1 FGEDYYSFDFEN
13 LSDFPGA
20 PEATESYVHYD
31 TMWQFERMLVGS
43 PVVYK
48 SWRAYGGGDKVAEWE
63 TTRQRQ
69 RRLYTYN
76 AAGRVSHVLSLR
88 YFGTTLD
95 SSTQSF
101 FFYNAAG
108 GVVKD
113 SLVVF
118 DRTTR
123 QWTPINQN
131 ITTYDGAGKVTL

>member
-1 FGEDYYSFDFEN
+1 
-13 LSDFPGA
+13 
-20 PEATESYVHYD
+20 

-123 QWTPINQN
+123 QWTPINQI
-131 ITTYDGAGKVTL
+131 ITTYDGAGKVTLIVQEDIIAGVGTRRGSRREYTYDSNGNIVE

>member
-1 FGEDYYSFDFEN
+1 
-13 LSDFPGA
+13 
-20 PEATESYVHYD
+20 
-31 TMWQFERMLVGS
+31 
-43 PVVYK
+43 
-48 SWRAYGGGDKVAEWE
+48 
-63 TTRQRQ
+63 RQ

-131 ITTYDGAGKVTL
+131 ITTYDGAGKVTLIVQEDIIAGVGTRRGSRREYTYDSNGNIVEILVRLLDADSVYYDYAREV